1 MNFCS
6 HSRKLYQNEQIKSR
20 KNFPVNLSPD
30 KPETGFLFFRVVGE
44 ILFFLFSLSECT
56 FSPQERKVSRSKQ
69 NMSFLCENHFQPANP
84 ESLTTPDSP
93 IRSLVVI
100 VLKLK
105 SQLSSFEN
113 LRGIVRPKKLSEVK
127 SLSKPQSLSMS
138 KKRTVPQRF
147 FNTNLSL
154 FSFPTMPAN
163 DRGYGHGRFA
173 GEFPVVQRQGKCGR
187 KTCKVHVSQPVNIGV
202 C

>member
-1 MNFCS
+1 MNFFS
-6 HSRKLYQNEQIKSR
+6 HSRKLCQDEQIKSR

-30 KPETGFLFFRVVGE
+30 KPETGFLFFRVVEE
-44 ILFFLFSLSECT
+44 IFIFLFSLSECT

-84 ESLTTPDSP
+84 ESLTNQKSP

-113 LRGIVRPKKLSEVK
+113 LRGIVRPKKLSEVG
-127 SLSKPQSLSMS
+127 SLSKVNCLSMS
-138 KKRTVPQRF
+138 KSGQFVKDFSTAKSVF
-147 FNTNLSL
+147 FHFLLCRITTEAMGIGGLRERSLSH
-154 FSFPTMPAN
+154 SDKVNAGAKPA
-163 DRGYGHGRFA
+163 
-173 GEFPVVQRQGKCGR
+173 KC
-187 KTCKVHVSQPVNIGV
+187 TSVSQ
-202 C
+202 CL

>member
-1 MNFCS
+1 MNFLS
-6 HSRKLYQNEQIKSR
+6 RSRKVCQNEQIKSR

-30 KPETGFLFFRVVGE
+30 KPETGFLFFRVVEE
-44 ILFFLFSLSECT
+44 IFIFLFSLSECT

-84 ESLTTPDSP
+84 ESLTNPDSP

-100 VLKLK
+100 VPKLK
-105 SQLSSFEN
+105 SLFSSFEN
-113 LRGIVRPKKLSEVK
+113 LRGIVRPQKLSEVK

-154 FSFPTMPAN
+154 FSLSNYA
-163 DRGYGHGRFA
+163 R
-173 GEFPVVQRQGKCGR
+173 
-187 KTCKVHVSQPVNIGV
+187 
-202 C
+202 

>member
-1 MNFCS
+1 MSVSKHVLWISCLVLENS
-6 HSRKLYQNEQIKSR
+6 VKNEQIKSR

-30 KPETGFLFFRVVGE
+30 KPETGFLFFRVVEE
-44 ILFFLFSLSECT
+44 IFIFLFSLSECT

-100 VLKLK
+100 VPKLK

-113 LRGIVRPKKLSEVK
+113 LRGIVRPQKLSEVK
-127 SLSKPQSLSMS
+127 SLSKPKSLFMS
-138 KKRTVPQRF
+138 KSGQFLKD
-147 FNTNLSL
+147 
-154 FSFPTMPAN
+154 FSYAKLCLLVFYTDP
-163 DRGYGHGRFA
+163 
-173 GEFPVVQRQGKCGR
+173 
-187 KTCKVHVSQPVNIGV
+187 
-202 C
+202 